1 MTLPRAAHLDLIQP
15 FRVMELL
22 DQAKQMEAQ
31 GHAVIHMEVGE
42 PDFETPAP
50 IIDAGIKAL
59 EQGKTHYT
67 AARGAPELRQAISQ
81 YYLDKFNTV
90 VDAERILITP
100 GASGA
105 LQLALSVLIDPGNEV
120 LLADPGYPCNRN
132 FIRLLGACP
141 RAVNVDASSG
151 FQVTADHLPR
161 YWADKTRALLL
172 ASPSNPTGTLIPK
185 QDMLM
190 MLDYASAHDGA
201 VIVDEIY
208 QGLNYE
214 GDPYTVAG
222 LSEDVFVINSF
233 SKYFGM
239 TGWRIGWIVAPQAYV
254 SDLDKLAQNLYL
266 ATSTPAQMAAL
277 QAFSDDSL
285 NILEQRRDT
294 FRQRRDY
301 LLPALAGL
309 GFKIDSVPQG
319 AFYIYAD
326 CSDLTDDSYRF
337 CQDILKE
344 TAVAITPGLDFGDNR
359 PESFMRFAYTTE
371 LGKLKEAVSRLETFI
386 KGREAR

>member
-31 GHAVIHMEVGE
+31 GHSVIHMEVGE

-50 IIDAGIKAL
+50 IIEAGIRAL
-59 EQGKTHYT
+59 QQGQTHYT

-81 YYLDKFNTV
+81 YYLDKFNTA
-90 VDAERILITP
+90 VDADRILITP

-132 FIRLLGACP
+132 FIRLLGAHP
-141 RAVNVDASSG
+141 QAVNVDADSG
-151 FQVTADHLPR
+151 FQVTPDHLPE
-161 YWADKTRALLL
+161 YWTDNTRALLL

-185 QDMLM
+185 QDMSA
-190 MLDYASAHDGA
+190 MLEYVRARDGA

-208 QGLNYE
+208 QGLTYE
-214 GDPYTVAG
+214 GDSYTVAE
-222 LSEDVFVINSF
+222 LSDDVFVINSF

-239 TGWRIGWIVAPQAYV
+239 TGWRVGWIVAPQAYV
-254 SDLDKLAQNLYL
+254 ADLDKLAQNLYL

-277 QAFSDDSL
+277 QAFSSQSL
-285 NILEQRRDT
+285 EILDARRDT
-294 FRQRRDY
+294 FKQRRDY
-301 LLPALAGL
+301 LLPALSSL

-326 CSDLTDDSYRF
+326 CTDLTDDSYQF
-337 CQDILKE
+337 CQDILSE

-359 PESFMRFAYTTE
+359 PQCFMRFAYTTD
-371 LGKLKEAVSRLETFI
+371 LDKMKEAVSRLQKFI
-386 KGREAR
+386 NDRNDK